1 MDREGNACTVAAGGE
16 PRRCTRCILP
26 GTYPDIR
33 FDEEGV
39 CSVCREYDQNW
50 AEWRR
55 RGEGH
60 ARAELDAILAR
71 IRSLHRRY
79 DALVPL
85 SGGKD
90 STYVLYLARR
100 KLGLNVLAATFD
112 NGFQSQQAIDNIRN
126 AVRILDVDLVT
137 VKPQWSLMKKLYRTF
152 LLDAGEFCT
161 PCNIGITEMNDRLAL
176 QERIPV
182 VFQGNSRRSDENSAK
197 EIYHCSQRYF
207 ARVVR
212 TCGIERDLKGS
223 IYEGALKS
231 ITLTGRVDRRLS
243 RMANARHLYR
253 LARHPLLLSI
263 PDYFEWREPEIY
275 PILHDELEWQ
285 AATKLK
291 EHSDCRMNEAKS
303 HLRTLRWG
311 FGCKTQKLAAL
322 VRDGQI
328 ERQAALEGIIGECDE
343 PAAFANLL
351 SELDLDRSDVAS
363 IRANYHM
370 RFVDR

>member
-1 MDREGNACTVAAGGE
+1 MEYGRDADSILEGGE

-26 GTYPDIR
+26 GTYPNIR
-33 FDEEGV
+33 FDAEGV
-39 CSVCREYDQNW
+39 CNVCREYDSNW
-50 AEWRR
+50 AEWRK

-71 IRSLHRRY
+71 IRRLHRRY

-112 NGFQSQQAIDNIRN
+112 NGFQSQQAVDNIRN
-126 AVRILDVDLVT
+126 AVNILDVDLVT
-137 VKPQWSLMKKLYRTF
+137 VKPQWSLMRTLYTTF

-161 PCNIGITEMNDRLAL
+161 PCNTGITEMTDRLAR
-176 QERIPV
+176 QESIPIV
-182 VFQGNSRRSDENSAK
+182 LQGNSRRSDENSPR
-197 EIYHCSQRYF
+197 EVYHCSQRYF

-212 TCGIERDLKGS
+212 TFGIEKDLKGS
-223 IYEGALKS
+223 LYEGALES
-231 ITLTGRVDRRLS
+231 ITLAGRVERRLS
-243 RMANARHLYR
+243 RMANARNLFR

-263 PDYFEWREPEIY
+263 PDYFEWRESEIY
-275 PILHDELEWQ
+275 PILHDELKWQ
-285 AATKLK
+285 AATRLK

-311 FGCKTQKLAAL
+311 FGSKTQKLAAL

-328 ERQAALEGIIGECDE
+328 DRQTALEGIAGECDE
-343 PAAFANLL
+343 PAAFGDLL
-351 SELDLDRSDVAS
+351 SELGLDRSDVAV
-363 IRANYHM
+363 IRASNHM
-370 RFVDR
+370 DFVM